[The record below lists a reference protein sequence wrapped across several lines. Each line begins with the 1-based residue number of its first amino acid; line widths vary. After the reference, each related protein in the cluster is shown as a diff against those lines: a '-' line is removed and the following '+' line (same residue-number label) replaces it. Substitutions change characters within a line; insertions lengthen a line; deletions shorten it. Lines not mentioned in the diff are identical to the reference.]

1 MTKQGAYQAVHCCFD
16 NGLLIIELGGEG
28 ETGERVLVFKA
39 TQLATLQHSGNI
51 INQKVQS
58 LLSLIANMTKTFSCR
73 HCIKWILYKDS
84 IKYKMV

>member
-1 MTKQGAYQAVHCCFD
+1 MTKQGVYQAVHCCFD

-51 INQKVQS
+51 INQ
-58 LLSLIANMTKTFSCR
+58 
-73 HCIKWILYKDS
+73 
-84 IKYKMV
+84 